1 MKIQSIELFLVRL
14 DLQLPFTT
22 SFGTYTVLHHP
33 FVKITSDE
41 NITGWGEVPTLPN
54 PAYKPESDHISV
66 WNSLTQ
72 FVVPSIMEHQK
83 NHGWFSSVEDLIA
96 SYSWIKGANF
106 AKSGVEA
113 AFWDILAQQ
122 KNKPLWKIVGGTK
135 RTFPVGVSIGG
146 KTVNE
151 VMNKAEQ
158 AVKHGYQR
166 LKVKVWPGFEYDVTQ
181 AVRSHFPAIQ
191 LQLDANSSYTHENW
205 ELLKKVDIFNLLL
218 IEQPLYDD
226 DVVFHAQISAQLK
239 TPICLDESIHS
250 LHDTQRA
257 HLLWK
262 TFADPRKLIINIK
275 PPRVSGIRESI
286 TIAQFC
292 KKNGIKTWIGGMLDS
307 ALGKLANLHFNARDD
322 IDLPGDHFSPTG
334 SYFKRDALEQPPTS
348 ENGVYTLSNSDSY
361 GQVVDEVR
369 IRSMSADHSKFVIG

>member
-1 MKIQSIELFLVRL
+1 MKIQQIELFLVRL
-14 DLQLPFTT
+14 ELAHPFTT

-33 FVKITSDE
+33 FIKMTTDDGFI
-41 NITGWGEVPTLPN
+41 GWGEVPSLPN
-54 PAYKPESDHISV
+54 PAYKAESDHGSV
-66 WNSLTQ
+66 WFSLVQ
-72 FVVPSIMEHQK
+72 FIVPSVMDYQK
-83 NHGWFSSVEDLIA
+83 KNGWYSSVDDLVA
-96 SYSWIKGANF
+96 SYTWIKGAHF

-166 LKVKVWPGFEYDVTQ
+166 LKLKVWPGFEYDVTQ
-181 AVRSHFPAIQ
+181 AVRSRFPAIQ
-191 LQLDANSSYTHENW
+191 LQLDANSSYTLENW
-205 ELLKKVDIFNLLL
+205 GRLKKVDIFNLLL

-250 LHDTQRA
+250 LHDTLRA

-262 TFADPRKLIINIK
+262 TFSNPRKLIINIK

-286 TIAQFC
+286 AIAQFC
-292 KKNGIKTWIGGMLDS
+292 KKNGIKTWIGGMLDG
-307 ALGKLANLHFNARDD
+307 ALGKLANLHINARDD
-322 IDLPGDHFSPTG
+322 VDLPGDHFSPTG
-334 SYFKRDALEQPPTS
+334 SYFKRDVLEQSLTS
-348 ENGVYTLSNSDSY
+348 ENGEYTLSNSVSY

-369 IRSMSADHSKFVIG
+369 IRSMSDDYSKFKFV